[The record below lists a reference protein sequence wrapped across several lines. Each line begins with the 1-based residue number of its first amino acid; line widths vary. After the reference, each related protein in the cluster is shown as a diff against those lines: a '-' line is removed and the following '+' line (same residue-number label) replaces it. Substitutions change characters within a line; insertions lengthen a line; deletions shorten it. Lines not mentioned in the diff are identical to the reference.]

1 MRGRIV
7 GKCFR
12 ESESL
17 IRALILLSIVGRQD
31 RKGITSSMGNPNPG
45 IPSKLP
51 TDPSTSETSDLLLPG
66 WLLGG
71 VDGKS
76 FLVRACG
83 LTQPRAG
90 GGVVFHDYDSSI
102 TVHHKTIPGPKG
114 CRASAALPFVF
125 SK

>member
-1 MRGRIV
+1 MYLVLLGSENVLIWLRSAMSQIIMRGRIV

-51 TDPSTSETSDLLLPG
+51 TDPSTSVTEA
-66 WLLGG
+66 
-71 VDGKS
+71 KRYERRK
-76 FLVRACG
+76 LVWAFKGFAPTCCVSR
-83 LTQPRAG
+83 
-90 GGVVFHDYDSSI
+90 
-102 TVHHKTIPGPKG
+102 HKTAG
-114 CRASAALPFVF
+114 RYERLT
-125 SK
+125 